1 MNPELKTK
9 VLLGSDDLILRT
21 KLKSECYWKTN
32 FNLEEF
38 GPLRGIDMNRKWP
51 NLEEE
56 RVFSPPKG
64 RVRSKKHQLTPS
76 PDDSRNVRQKKDNK
90 SSDEESDDD
99 SHITEE
105 L

>member
-1 MNPELKTK
+1 MK
-9 VLLGSDDLILRT
+9 
-21 KLKSECYWKTN
+21 
-32 FNLEEF
+32 
-38 GPLRGIDMNRKWP
+38 RKWP
-51 NLEEE
+51 NL
-56 RVFSPPKG
+56 

-105 L
+105 LRDKFLKIKVKNKKNKEKDNFTKVKGKKNKNKKVT